1 MDFGTGS
8 IAAEADECSVAPAA
22 HPRERRL
29 QIRAYNHWASLLN
42 GRELPSIDDLDL
54 DHMDFGAKSLLLDF
68 TTGTENPAITFIG
81 RELRKQCQLAER
93 IQHIKD
99 VPPRSLLS
107 RLTDHYL
114 QIIANRVP
122 VGFEAEFMNERGA
135 YMMYRGILMPFSSD
149 GEMIDYVY
157 GAINWK
163 EGGAGE
169 EASVPDEAPTGAY
182 AARGQAPSPL
192 LPAEADEEDEQSPIV
207 PLDEDAALADRL
219 SVARDGAEAAK
230 SADARSRAALYDVL
244 CAAYDFALA
253 AEANQEDYAELL
265 SDAGLKVQARAP
277 MTAVVKLIFG
287 VNYEKARVTEFAA
300 ALSYGRRQDLPFGA
314 FRDYLDNY
322 QGGIKAMVKAE
333 RIERGSPA
341 RARPDPLQPLRSA
354 QPLAYLRMDAEGEE
368 FVLLVARRTPEGGLA
383 VVAAV
388 APDQALLDNAARK
401 CALPDS
407 HEEQA

>member
-1 MDFGTGS
+1 MDIGTS
-8 IAAEADECSVAPAA
+8 IAAAAPVEEDSAPAA
-22 HPRERRL
+22 DPRERRL
-29 QIRAYNHWASLLN
+29 QIRAYNHWLSLLN
-42 GRELPSIDDLDL
+42 GRELPSVDDLDL

-68 TTGTENPAITFIG
+68 TGGVENPAITFIG

-93 IQHIKD
+93 IQHIRD

-169 EASVPDEAPTGAY
+169 GASAPRENSTGAY
-182 AARGQAPSPL
+182 AAKEPALSLVPDDENEQAV
-192 LPAEADEEDEQSPIV
+192 LPV
-207 PLDEDAALADRL
+207 LDEDAALADRL

-230 SADARSRAALYDVL
+230 AADTRSRTALYDVL
-244 CAAYDFALA
+244 GAAYDFALA
-253 AEANQEDYAELL
+253 AEANPDDYAELL
-265 SDAGLKVQARAP
+265 SDAGLKVQSRAP

-287 VNYEKARVTEFAA
+287 VNYDKARVTEFASA
-300 ALSYGRRQDLPFGA
+300 ISYGRRQDLSFGA
-314 FRDYLDNY
+314 FADYLRTFE
-322 QGGIKAMVKAE
+322 GGLKGMVRAE
-333 RIERGSPA
+333 RQARGTSSPKP
-341 RARPDPLQPLRSA
+341 RPDPLEPLRTA
-354 QPLAYLRMDAEGEE
+354 RPLAHVTLEGQDGE
-368 FVLLVARRTPEGGLA
+368 FVLMVARRIGDGQF
-383 VVAAV
+383 VVV
-388 APDQALLDNAARK
+388 SALSDENLLTSAARK
-401 CALPDS
+401 AS
-407 HEEQA
+407 AA